1 MRTFKEFILD
11 AIENTVIFEMAKS
24 RSDLKRDIDGIAEPL
39 FQHWCLVRYCALYD
53 FGNKT
58 KEHWIKEVR
67 SYILKTRSV
76 RTKGFDKTRLLREWY
91 ITKLEL
97 NNKQQMLD
105 EWFDYKFDEENIII
119 SDEEKDRIID
129 DWTKQ
134 VDKLCDAMGG
144 KLDYKEYIED
154 YLLYVER

>member
-67 SYILKTRSV
+67 SYILKTRSA

-97 NNKQQMLD
+97 NNKQQLLSY
-105 EWFDYKFDEENIII
+105 WFDDKFDEENITI
-119 SDEEKDRIID
+119 SDEEKDKIIG

>member
-11 AIENTVIFEMAKS
+11 AIENTYIFEMAKS
-24 RSDLKRDIDGIAEPL
+24 RSDLKRDIDNIAGTL

-67 SYILKTRSV
+67 SYILKTQSV

-97 NNKQQMLD
+97 NNKQQLLSY
-105 EWFDYKFDEENIII
+105 WFDDKFDEENITI
-119 SDEEKDRIID
+119 SDEEKDKIID

>member
-97 NNKQQMLD
+97 SDRQQMLD
-105 EWFDYKFDEENIII
+105 EWFDDKFEEENIII
-119 SDEEKDRIID
+119 SDEEKNRIID

-134 VDKLCDAMGG
+134 VDKLCDAMSG

>member
-97 NNKQQMLD
+97 SDRQQMLD
-105 EWFDYKFDEENIII
+105 EWFDEKFEEENIII
-119 SDEEKDRIID
+119 SDEEKNRIID

-134 VDKLCDAMGG
+134 VDKLCDAMSG

>member
-67 SYILKTRSV
+67 SYILKTRSA

-97 NNKQQMLD
+97 NNKQQLLSY
-105 EWFDYKFDEENIII
+105 WFDDKFDEENITI
-119 SDEEKDRIID
+119 SDEEKDKIID

-134 VDKLCDAMGG
+134 VDKLCDAMSG